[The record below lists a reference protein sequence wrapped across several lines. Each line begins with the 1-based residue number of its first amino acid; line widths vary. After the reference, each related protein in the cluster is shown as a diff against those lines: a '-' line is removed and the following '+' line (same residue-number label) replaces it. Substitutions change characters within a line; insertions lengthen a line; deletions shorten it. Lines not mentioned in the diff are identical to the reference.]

1 MKAQILKWIRNAFVL
16 VLGSALVGILLLTLV
31 FALPAEPVRR
41 NVLSDV
47 PVMMSEEIPEGDF
60 LQYVYKNK
68 ESFTD
73 AIMVQNALEDIEGKT
88 AYEHAVWAY
97 HRDLGDEVVWQALDT
112 LKALGGGAD
121 ASEMYLRT
129 YARYW
134 HGYLMYLKP
143 LLMIFSWQTIVYIGI
158 AVQLLLLAAVIWLAV
173 KKRTTA
179 VPVALAVG
187 MLFMKPVL
195 MHVSLTMSVC
205 WVITLVALLLQ
216 MWRHGWLEEKK
227 MYGEFFLCVGIA
239 TAYFDFLTY
248 PLVTLGVPLCIYF
261 LMSDEKGIGKRIGHL
276 AINTI
281 GWGIGYIGMWAMK
294 WIISD
299 VTLQTGTIRDAVWNV
314 IGRTEAIGGRP
325 RFNGAF
331 YVMGIN
337 LQEYFLPI
345 YSVLA
350 IVLAIAVVVLVV
362 LAARKGGVKTTLAM
376 LVPYLLIAISP
387 FVWITVVQHHCALH
401 ARFTFR
407 IIALT
412 AMAFACVGVECI
424 RVLRNTDR
432 KND

>member
-1 MKAQILKWIRNAFVL
+1 M
-16 VLGSALVGILLLTLV
+16 

-112 LKALGGGAD
+112 LKALGEGAD
-121 ASEMYLRT
+121 ASEMYRRT

-143 LLMIFSWQTIVYIGI
+143 LLMIFSWQTVVYIGI

-216 MWRHGWLEEKK
+216 MWKHGWLEEKK
-227 MYGEFFLCVGIA
+227 LYGEFFLCVGIA

-248 PLVTLGVPLCIYF
+248 PLVTLGVPLCTYF

-281 GWGIGYIGMWAMK
+281 GWGIGYIGMCRALRYLYDQQDT
-294 WIISD
+294 SHSH
-299 VTLQTGTIRDAVWNV
+299 TNRDRR
-314 IGRTEAIGGRP
+314 G
-325 RFNGAF
+325 
-331 YVMGIN
+331 
-337 LQEYFLPI
+337 
-345 YSVLA
+345 
-350 IVLAIAVVVLVV
+350 
-362 LAARKGGVKTTLAM
+362 
-376 LVPYLLIAISP
+376 
-387 FVWITVVQHHCALH
+387 
-401 ARFTFR
+401 
-407 IIALT
+407 
-412 AMAFACVGVECI
+412 
-424 RVLRNTDR
+424 
-432 KND
+432 

>member
-16 VLGSALVGILLLTLV
+16 VLGSAVVGILLLTLV
-31 FALPAEPVRR
+31 FALPTESVR
-41 NVLSDV
+41 NHVLSDV
-47 PVMMSEEIPEGDF
+47 PVMMSEELPEGDF
-60 LQYVYKNK
+60 LQYVFKHK

-73 AIMVQNALEDIEGKT
+73 AIMVQNALEDIEGKS

-112 LKALGGGAD
+112 LKALGEGAD

-143 LLMIFSWQTIVYIGI
+143 LLTIFSWQTTVYIGI
-158 AVQLLLLAAVIWLAV
+158 ALQLLLLVAVIWLAV
-173 KKRTTA
+173 KKKTIA
-179 VPVALAVG
+179 VPIALAVG

-205 WVITLVALLLQ
+205 WVITLVALLIQ
-216 MWRHGWLEEKK
+216 MWKHKCLAEKQL
-227 MYGEFFLCVGIA
+227 YGEFFLCAGIA

-248 PLVTLGVPLCIYF
+248 PLVTLGVPLCVYF
-261 LMSDEKGIGKRIGHL
+261 LMSEENNLGKRIGHL
-276 AINTI
+276 TINTI

-345 YSVLA
+345 YSIVA
-350 IVLAIAVVVLVV
+350 IALAVVVVALVV
-362 LAARKGGVKTTLAM
+362 LAARKGGVKPTISILI
-376 LVPYLLIAISP
+376 PYLLIALSP

-412 AMAFACVGVECI
+412 AMAFACIGVECV
-424 RVLRNTDR
+424 RVLRNTDSPSE
-432 KND
+432 